1 MFYMFNVSRM
11 EKKRVDYL
19 LFVVA
24 HSVVVV
30 VAVARCVVVVA
41 VASHRVVVVAAR
53 RFVVA
58 RHAGLNIN
66 FKQCFT

>member
-1 MFYMFNVSRM
+1 M
-11 EKKRVDYL
+11 DYL

-24 HSVVVV
+24 HCVVV

-58 RHAGLNIN
+58 RHVGLNIN